1 MTSTIEDF
9 SDSDWGRDPDKRRSV
24 SGYLMFLNGSLISWG
39 SGRQQSVALSSMEA
53 EYMALCLATQEAVW
67 LIEIMKNLKFIQH
80 SPIIIHEDNQA
91 CIEFSNHNVH
101 HAKSKHIQ
109 QRYHYTREV
118 IKKGDITLAYIP
130 TSENPADIM
139 TKPLTP
145 HNHFPHFHRLLVYL
159 PSSGDLEIDKVQIF
173 FIT

>member
-39 SGRQQSVALSSMEA
+39 SRRQQSVALSSMEA

-80 SPIIIHEDNQA
+80 S
-91 CIEFSNHNVH
+91 HNICCFMKV
-101 HAKSKHIQ
+101 KNWKEGRDSYGRFTVSLYVSILV
-109 QRYHYTREV
+109 RE
-118 IKKGDITLAYIP
+118 
-130 TSENPADIM
+130 S
-139 TKPLTP
+139 
-145 HNHFPHFHRLLVYL
+145 
-159 PSSGDLEIDKVQIF
+159 
-173 FIT
+173 